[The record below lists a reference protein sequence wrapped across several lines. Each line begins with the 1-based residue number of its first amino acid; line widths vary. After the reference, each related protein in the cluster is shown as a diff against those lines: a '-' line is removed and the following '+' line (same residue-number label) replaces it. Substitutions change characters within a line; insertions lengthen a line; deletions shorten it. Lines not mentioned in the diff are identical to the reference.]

1 MAYKFKPENTGTRLN
16 SISFQVG
23 RTGSIT
29 PVANLE
35 PVNLAGT
42 IVKEHL
48 YTMQTLLKVWI
59 SESEIL
65 CM

>member
-1 MAYKFKPENTGTRLN
+1 MAYKFKPENTSTRLN

-35 PVNLAGT
+35 PL
-42 IVKEHL
+42 
-48 YTMQTLLKVWI
+48 TLLVQ
-59 SESEIL
+59 
-65 CM
+65 